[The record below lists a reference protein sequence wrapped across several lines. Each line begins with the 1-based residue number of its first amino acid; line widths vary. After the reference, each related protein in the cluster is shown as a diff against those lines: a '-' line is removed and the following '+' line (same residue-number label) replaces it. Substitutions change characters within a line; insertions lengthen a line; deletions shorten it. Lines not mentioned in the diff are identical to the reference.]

1 MTKKYDV
8 IIVGGGMAGL
18 SSAFAL
24 RNSVDSILV
33 CDQYVVGN
41 AFGSSSGSTRMFREM
56 YSNPYYS
63 RAAKISNVLWE
74 SQEQLYGKRLRVP
87 HGLLFYG
94 EDWGEETIEGSI
106 CAAKQVMQEQL
117 TPFEELTAKEISAR
131 WPLRTK
137 PSWQGLF
144 EPAAGA
150 VLAREALNFWETETV
165 RCGHEIRT
173 KVKVISVCDG
183 TDVEITFENGV
194 KVLSKRC
201 ILAAGPWSR
210 YFLKLLG
217 YQVQLQ
223 IWQMLWA
230 YYSVETNR
238 LESYPQ
244 WFCFQEKLK
253 GDPDQGLYYGFP
265 YMGDRKSDRGLIKIG
280 IDWAPEKL
288 KLQDYSPLTN
298 IKIPRELLETLDN
311 FVFTYIDGVKS
322 RVETHLCPYTMSPD
336 AGFVLD
342 RLSNN
347 ISIFSHDSG
356 QAFKFAPVIGENLKR
371 LVLDEPLLF
380 DLSPWSVNRSSLL
393 I

>member
-1 MTKKYDV
+1 MAKYYDV

-18 SSAFAL
+18 SSAYAL

-33 CDQYVVGN
+33 CDQYGVGN
-41 AFGSSSGSTRMFREM
+41 TFGSSSGRTRMFREM
-56 YSNPYYS
+56 YSNSYYS
-63 RAAKISNVLWE
+63 QAAKFSNVLWD
-74 SQEQLYGKRLRVP
+74 SQEQLFGKRLRVP

-106 CAAKQVMQEQL
+106 CAAKEVMQKHL
-117 TPFEELTAKEISAR
+117 IPFESLTAKEISAR
-131 WPLRTK
+131 WPLRTE
-137 PSWQGLF
+137 PRWQGLF

-150 VLAREALNFWETETV
+150 VLASEALKFWSDEIV

-173 KVKVISVCDG
+173 ETKVISVCDG
-183 TDVEITFENGV
+183 ADVKVTFENGL
-194 KVLSKRC
+194 KALSKRC
-201 ILAAGPWSR
+201 ILAAGPWSK
-210 YFLKLLG
+210 YFLKALG
-217 YQVQLQ
+217 YKVHLQV
-223 IWQMLWA
+223 WQMLWA
-230 YYSVETNR
+230 YYSVETNQ
-238 LESYPQ
+238 LERYPQ

-288 KLQDYSPLTN
+288 KMSDYYPSKN
-298 IKIPRELLETLDN
+298 IKIPRKLLQTLDN
-311 FVFTYIDGVKS
+311 FVFAYIEGVKA

-347 ISIFSHDSG
+347 ICIFSHDSG

-371 LVLDEPLLF
+371 LVLDEPTLF
-380 DLSPWSVNRSSLL
+380 DVSPWSVSRSSLSL
-393 I
+393 